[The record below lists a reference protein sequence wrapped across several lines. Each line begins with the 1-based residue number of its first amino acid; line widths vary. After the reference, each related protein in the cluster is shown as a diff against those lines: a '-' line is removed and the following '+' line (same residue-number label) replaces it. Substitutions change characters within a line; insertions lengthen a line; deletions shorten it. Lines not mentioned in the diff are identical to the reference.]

1 MAHRSVIEETFRT
14 IAPSRYRGIPNPPPI
29 AAGFD
34 ASGGQDLNTALSQAA
49 QEISQLRT
57 AWQQQATL
65 IAANTNA
72 VQSNGGGQSGGS
84 TASNVV
90 SSIFGGALGVISPV
104 AKGILGLF
112 GLGGS
117 SAPAPLP
124 AYVPPPPVSISGIV
138 RSTSGDGRTA
148 APAGSTATPVS
159 QSANVS
165 RSANVSQAAAP
176 SQVTVNI
183 NAMDSQS
190 FLDRSNDIASAV
202 RLAMLNLHPINDVVA
217 DL

>member
-1 MAHRSVIEETFRT
+1 MRSRAT
-14 IAPSRYRGIPNPPPI
+14 
-29 AAGFD
+29 AG
-34 ASGGQDLNTALSQAA
+34 N
-49 QEISQLRT
+49 R
-57 AWQQQATL
+57 
-65 IAANTNA
+65 
-72 VQSNGGGQSGGS
+72 GGS
-84 TASNVV
+84 TASGVL
-90 SSIFGGALGVISPV
+90 SGIFGGALGVLSPV
-104 AKGILGLF
+104 AKGLLGLF
-112 GLGGS
+112 GLGGN

-124 AYVPPPPVSISGIV
+124 VYVPPPPVSISGIV
-138 RSTSGDGRTA
+138 RSTSGDTGTA
-148 APAGSTATPVS
+148 TPAGPAATPVS

-165 RSANVSQAAAP
+165 QSAAP

>member
-1 MAHRSVIEETFRT
+1 MAQRSVIEETFRT
-14 IAPSRYRGIPNPPPI
+14 IAPSRYRGIPNPTPI

-34 ASGGQDLNTALSQAA
+34 ASGGQDLNAALSQAV
-49 QEISQLRT
+49 QEISQLRMS
-57 AWQQQATL
+57 WRQQAAL
-65 IAANTNA
+65 IAADTDA
-72 VQSNGGGQSGGS
+72 IQSSGSGQSGGS
-84 TASNVV
+84 MASGVL
-90 SSIFGGALGVISPV
+90 SGIFGGALGVLSPV
-104 AKGILGLF
+104 AKGFLGLF
-112 GLGGS
+112 GLDGN

-124 AYVPPPPVSISGIV
+124 VYVPPPPVSITGIV
-138 RSTSGDGRTA
+138 RSTSGNTGTA
-148 APAGSTATPVS
+148 MRASPAATPVS

-165 RSANVSQAAAP
+165 QPTAP

>member
-1 MAHRSVIEETFRT
+1 MAKRSIIEETFRA
-14 IAPSRYRGIPNPPPI
+14 IAPSRYRGIPDPPPI

-57 AWQQQATL
+57 AWQQQETL

-72 VQSNGGGQSGGS
+72 IQGNGGSGQSGSGA
-84 TASNVV
+84 ASGVL
-90 SSIFGGALGVISPV
+90 SSIFGGALGIFSPV

-112 GLGGS
+112 GLRGS

-124 AYVPPPPVSISGIV
+124 VYVPPPPVSISGIV
-138 RSTSGDGRTA
+138 RSTSGDSGTVA
-148 APAGSTATPVS
+148 VAGPTPTPVS

-165 RSANVSQAAAP
+165 QPTAP

-190 FLDRSNDIASAV
+190 FLDRSNDIASAG

>member
-1 MAHRSVIEETFRT
+1 MAQRNVIEETFRV
-14 IAPSRYRGIPNPPPI
+14 IAPSRRRGS
-29 AAGFD
+29 AATPTLATSFNSQGAD
-34 ASGGQDLNTALSQAA
+34 ANSSLSQAA
-49 QEISQLRT
+49 QEIGQLREV
-57 AWQQQATL
+57 WQQQAAL

-72 VQSNGGGQSGGS
+72 IQSNTGAHGGNS
-84 TASNVV
+84 TASAAGHAA
-90 SSIFGGALGVISPV
+90 SSILGGAFGFLSPV

-112 GLGGS
+112 GGGGS

-124 AYVPPPPVSISGIV
+124 VYLPPPPVSISGV
-138 RSTSGDGRTA
+138 VHGA
-148 APAGSTATPVS
+148 NAGSSAPPS
-159 QSANVS
+159 APEAQQAANQPAAQS
-165 RSANVSQAAAP
+165 AAP
-176 SQVTVNI
+176 SAPNITVNI

>member
-14 IAPSRYRGIPNPPPI
+14 IAPSRYRGIPNPAPI
-29 AAGFD
+29 GAGFD
-34 ASGGQDLNTALSQAA
+34 ASGGTSLSTGLSQAA
-49 QEISQLRT
+49 EEISQLRA

-65 IAANTNA
+65 IAANTDA
-72 VQSNGGGQSGGS
+72 LRSNSKGGGQSAGS
-84 TASNVV
+84 TAAHVASG
-90 SSIFGGALGVISPV
+90 IFGGALGIVSPV
-104 AKGILGLF
+104 VKGLLGLF
-112 GLGGS
+112 GGGGS

-124 AYVPPPPVSISGIV
+124 VYVPPPPVSISGIV
-138 RSTSGDGRTA
+138 RSSDGTA
-148 APAGSTATPVS
+148 P
-159 QSANVS
+159 QSASPVAPPQTAPGGQTS
-165 RSANVSQAAAP
+165 TP

>member
-124 AYVPPPPVSISGIV
+124 VYVPPPPVSISGIV
-138 RSTSGDGRTA
+138 RSTSGDGGTA

-159 QSANVS
+159 Q
-165 RSANVSQAAAP
+165 SANVSQAAAP

>member
-34 ASGGQDLNTALSQAA
+34 ASGGQDLNTALSQDAE
-49 QEISQLRT
+49 EISQLRT

-84 TASNVV
+84 TASSIV
-90 SSIFGGALGVISPV
+90 SGIFGGALGVLSPV

-124 AYVPPPPVSISGIV
+124 VYVPPPPVSISGIV
-138 RSTSGDGRTA
+138 RSTSGDGGTA
-148 APAGSTATPVS
+148 TPAGSTATPVS

>member
-1 MAHRSVIEETFRT
+1 MAQRSVIEETFRT
-14 IAPSRYRGIPNPPPI
+14 IAPSRYRGIPNPTPI

-34 ASGGQDLNTALSQAA
+34 ASGGQDLSTALSQAA

-65 IAANTNA
+65 ISANTNA
-72 VQSNGGGQSGGS
+72 IQSGGSGQSGGS
-84 TASNVV
+84 TASGVL
-90 SSIFGGALGVISPV
+90 SGIFGGALGVLSPV
-104 AKGILGLF
+104 AKGLLGLF
-112 GLGGS
+112 GLGGN

-124 AYVPPPPVSISGIV
+124 VYVPPPPVSISGIV
-138 RSTSGDGRTA
+138 RSTSGDTGTA
-148 APAGSTATPVS
+148 TPASPAATPVS

-165 RSANVSQAAAP
+165 QSAAP

>member
-1 MAHRSVIEETFRT
+1 M
-14 IAPSRYRGIPNPPPI
+14 
-29 AAGFD
+29 AAG
-34 ASGGQDLNTALSQAA
+34 N
-49 QEISQLRT
+49 R
-57 AWQQQATL
+57 
-65 IAANTNA
+65 
-72 VQSNGGGQSGGS
+72 GGS
-84 TASNVV
+84 TASGVL
-90 SSIFGGALGVISPV
+90 SGIFGGALGVLSPV
-104 AKGILGLF
+104 AKGLLGLF
-112 GLGGS
+112 GLGGN

-124 AYVPPPPVSISGIV
+124 VYVTPPPVSISGIV
-138 RSTSGDGRTA
+138 RSTSGDTGTA
-148 APAGSTATPVS
+148 TPASPAATPVS

-165 RSANVSQAAAP
+165 QSAAP

>member
-1 MAHRSVIEETFRT
+1 MAQSSVIEETFRQ
-14 IAPSRYRGIPNPPPI
+14 IAPSRYRGIPNPTPI

-34 ASGGQDLNTALSQAA
+34 ASGGEDLNTALSQAG
-49 QEISQLRT
+49 QEISLLRT
-57 AWQQQATL
+57 AWQQQETL

-72 VQSNGGGQSGGS
+72 IQSNAGGQSGGS
-84 TASNVV
+84 TASSVL
-90 SSIFGGALGVISPV
+90 SDIFGGALGVLSPV

-112 GLGGS
+112 GLGGN

-124 AYVPPPPVSISGIV
+124 VYVPPPPISISGIV
-138 RSTSGDGRTA
+138 RSTSGGESGTA
-148 APAGSTATPVS
+148 TPAGPAPTPVS
-159 QSANVS
+159 QG
-165 RSANVSQAAAP
+165 ANVSQPAAP